1 MKINETTFR
10 RILQEESKRVLSES
24 IMLVE
29 DDGPFEPGDQVTM
42 QRRGRPPEAGR
53 VAKRRKVGGLGR
65 PDGSPSEDKYV
76 YDVAFSTAGGKM
88 GSRLEQMVPGTA
100 LKRAASF
107 NPSPSGGVKDL
118 KSSDARNMSRFNM
131 HDPESM
137 DNYANTI
144 DDIRNEIDDGKDV
157 EIILDPFA
165 ASVMALYSKTRES
178 GANRFV
184 LTSQSMVTLVQISSA
199 MQKAAEHVE
208 NGSPAVKMYRRA
220 MNEQFLELGIAS
232 LVVAL
237 IGLLLTFS
245 KGENDSRRQARNQ
258 SKMLDIA
265 QYSVE
270 NSCEVEV
277 EINSSASAAADS
289 AAEGG
294 DSFDRSYED
303 SETGSRGSSSMGIKG
318 TGSNKGNVQNS
329 ASGKMKITQ
338 CRKA

>member
-10 RILQEESKRVLSES
+10 KILREESKRVLSES

-29 DDGPFEPGDQVTM
+29 DDGPFEPGDQVAV

-53 VAKRRKVGGLGR
+53 VAKRRKVSGLGH

-76 YDVAFSTAGGKM
+76 YDVAFSGGKI
-88 GSRLEQMVPGTA
+88 GSRIERMVPGTA

-107 NPSPSGGVKDL
+107 NPSPSGDMTGL
-118 KSSDARNMSRFNM
+118 KSSDARNMSRFDM
-131 HDPESM
+131 HDPKSM

-144 DDIRNEIDDGKDV
+144 DDIRNEIDDGKDI

-184 LTSQSMVTLVQISSA
+184 LTSQSMVTLVQISFA
-199 MQKAAEHVE
+199 MQKAAEHIV

-220 MNEQFLELGIAS
+220 MNEQFLALGIAS

-277 EINSSASAAADS
+277 EINSSASAAVDS

-303 SETGSRGSSSMGIKG
+303 SETVSRGSSSMGTKG
-318 TGSNKGNVQNS
+318 TGNNKGNVQNS

>member
-1 MKINETTFR
+1 MKINESLFR
-10 RILQEESKRVLSES
+10 KILREESKRVLSES
-24 IMLVE
+24 IMPVE
-29 DDGPFEPGDQVTM
+29 DDGPFEPGDQVVV
-42 QRRGRPPEAGR
+42 QRRGRPPETGR
-53 VAKRRKVGGLGR
+53 VANRRKVSGLGR

-76 YDVAFSTAGGKM
+76 YDVAFSSGGGKM
-88 GSRLEQMVPGTA
+88 GSRLERMVPGTA
-100 LKRAASF
+100 LKRAGSF
-107 NPSPSGGVKDL
+107 NPSSSGGMKGL
-118 KSSDARNMSRFNM
+118 NSSDARNMSHFNM

-137 DNYANTI
+137 DNYANMI
-144 DDIRNEIDDGKDV
+144 DDIRDELEDGKDV
-157 EIILDPFA
+157 EITLDPFA

-184 LTSQSMVTLVQISSA
+184 LTSQSMVTLAQISSA
-199 MQKAAEHVE
+199 MQKAAEHIA
-208 NGSPAVKMYRRA
+208 NGSPAAKMYRRA
-220 MNEQFLELGIAS
+220 MNEQFLELGIAA

-258 SKMLDIA
+258 SKMLDIT

-277 EINSSASAAADS
+277 EINSSASAAVDS

-294 DSFDRSYED
+294 DSFDQSYED
-303 SETGSRGSSSMGIKG
+303 SETGSRGSSSTGIKG

-338 CRKA
+338 CRRT